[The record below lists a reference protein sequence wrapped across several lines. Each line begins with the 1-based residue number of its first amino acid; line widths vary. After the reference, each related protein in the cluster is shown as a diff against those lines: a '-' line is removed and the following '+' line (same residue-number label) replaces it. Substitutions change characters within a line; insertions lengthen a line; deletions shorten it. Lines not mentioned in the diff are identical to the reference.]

1 MDMNLAAAYMN
12 NSGEEDKMG
21 NELTNIAIPADLYK
35 EIEAK
40 IKDMEIAS
48 VEDYV
53 IKVLKDSLPEAE
65 KEEDGLSKDE
75 EDKVKE
81 RLKALGYM
89 D

>member
-1 MDMNLAAAYMN
+1 M
-12 NSGEEDKMG
+12 E
-21 NELTNIAIPADLYK
+21 NEATDIAIPAELYR

-40 IKDMEIAS
+40 IKNTDVAS
-48 VEDYV
+48 VQDYV
-53 IKVLKDSLPEAE
+53 IDVLKDSLPKGE
-65 KEEDGLSKDE
+65 KEEEGLSKEE

>member
-1 MDMNLAAAYMN
+1 M
-12 NSGEEDKMG
+12 EDKME
-21 NELTNIAIPADLYK
+21 NESVDIAIPAELFK

-40 IKDMEIAS
+40 IKDMDIAS
-48 VEDYV
+48 VQDYV
-53 IKVLKDSLPEAE
+53 IKVLKDSLPKSE
-65 KEEDGLSKDE
+65 KEEEKLSKEE

>member
-1 MDMNLAAAYMN
+1 MA
-12 NSGEEDKMG
+12 
-21 NELTNIAIPADLYK
+21 NEFTDIAIPAELYK

-40 IKDMEIAS
+40 IKDTDIAS
-48 VEDYV
+48 VQDYV
-53 IKVLKDSLPEAE
+53 IKVLKDSLPKSETE
-65 KEEDGLSKDE
+65 GKGLSTEE

>member
-1 MDMNLAAAYMN
+1 M
-12 NSGEEDKMG
+12 E
-21 NELTNIAIPADLYK
+21 NEFTDVPIPTSLYK

-40 IKDMEIAS
+40 IKDTDVAS

-53 IKVLKDSLPEAE
+53 VKVLKDSLPKGE
-65 KEEDGLSKDE
+65 KEGEGLSEDE
-75 EDKVKE
+75 EAKVKE

>member
-1 MDMNLAAAYMN
+1 M
-12 NSGEEDKMG
+12 E
-21 NELTNIAIPADLYK
+21 NELTNIAIPAELYK
-35 EIEAK
+35 EIEEK
-40 IKDMEIAS
+40 IKDTDVAS

-53 IKVLKDSLPEAE
+53 VKVLKDSLPKGK
-65 KEEDGLSKDE
+65 KEGEGLSQDE

>member
-1 MDMNLAAAYMN
+1 MDKE
-12 NSGEEDKMG
+12 SRD
-21 NELTNIAIPADLYK
+21 ISIPAELYK

-40 IKDMEIAS
+40 IKDTDTAS
-48 VEDYV
+48 IQDYV
-53 IKVLKDSLPEAE
+53 IKVLKDSLPKGE
-65 KEEDGLSKDE
+65 KEEEGLSTEE

>member
-1 MDMNLAAAYMN
+1 M
-12 NSGEEDKMG
+12 E
-21 NELTNIAIPADLYK
+21 NEATNITIPAELYR

-40 IKDMEIAS
+40 IKKTDVAT
-48 VEDYV
+48 VQDYV
-53 IKVLKDSLPEAE
+53 IKVLKDSLPKGEK
-65 KEEDGLSKDE
+65 KEEGLSKEE